1 MLNEVQTRN
10 YSRYQQLLGYLAA
23 NTSVYS
29 SYIPFNREAQSFTTN
44 FNLLKNF
51 VPQKDVNGIS
61 TAYQQKELKNKITL
75 QVVNICD
82 MATAYAEQYNDE
94 KLAAAVS
101 YSKSEVLSF
110 KDSELYEL
118 VSNIINVLQPMLTD
132 VHFMEYDITEEMLEK
147 VMADVITFSDNLDTT
162 SIMESRYAVANQK
175 IYEITQL
182 LDKNV
187 QQFDRLINKFAF
199 THPEFVAGYHIN
211 AAPESPISCHTGIA
225 GTVTCEADGTPVS
238 NTIVS
243 VASKKKEVFTDGMG
257 KFAIFNMYGC
267 ECEMTVAASGFA
279 SKKTMVRVSCGIPAK
294 VDKAI

>member
-29 SYIPFNREAQSFTTN
+29 SYVPFYREAQRFTTN

-61 TAYQQKELKNKITL
+61 SVIRQKELKNKIAL
-75 QVVNICD
+75 QVANICD

-94 KLAAAVS
+94 KLAAAIS
-101 YSKSEVLSF
+101 YSKSEVLCF
-110 KDSELYEL
+110 KDAEIYEL
-118 VSNIINVLQPMLTD
+118 VSSIINVLQSMLTD
-132 VHFMEYDITEEMLEK
+132 VHFMEYDITEEMLEN
-147 VMADVITFSDNLDTT
+147 VMTDAITFADNLEAI
-162 SIMESRYAVANQK
+162 SIIDNRCAVANQK

-187 QQFDRLINKFAF
+187 QQFDRLISKFAS

-211 AAPESPISCHTGIA
+211 SALDGPVSYHTGIE
-225 GTVTCEADGTPVS
+225 GMITREVDGTPVS
-238 NTIVS
+238 NALVS
-243 VASKKKEVFTDGMG
+243 VAGKKKEVLTDSMG
-257 KFAIFNMYGC
+257 NFAILSKYGC

-279 SKKTMVRVSCGIPAK
+279 SKTTMVRVPCGTTVK
-294 VDKAI
+294 VDMAI